1 MKKNLY
7 GALALSLLAVG
18 CSQEEL
24 APKANQIETSEQN
37 LESVVGHDLVGP
49 ISISIA
55 DGATRAT
62 GGSWD
67 KGDKLGLAWFNIES
81 SGITAFQNPA
91 TYTAAVNTIGSATN
105 DIYGNHL
112 FSVAESGAFETQT
125 NVYQG
130 AHFVYWPFA
139 RATKVEQKTVSLNGK
154 EYEGDASYDLD
165 NVAFR
170 MSPVDFISA
179 ADVNADM
186 KLAKRF
192 QLEPVAAAIGLKATP
207 DAKFKGNET
216 LKNLKVVSYQV
227 ASAAGV
233 TFEPTFSI
241 VTANLPKAIYQ
252 AAPNADKLDAAA
264 NKAAMEIY
272 AQGIS
277 ETGVPTLSR
286 DVKNGAITLANDMVL
301 PLYTLPVTALPT
313 ATANNFTV
321 TINVKTA
328 SGLDGHFTIANPTNE
343 TNNPSKNQAAVNK
356 LTNAVKTNGALTKI
370 TRNTAGAYTYL
381 GLDVDLAKA
390 NFTLDANISNKT
402 QWDDAVAI
410 YNALEGDA
418 TFTVDGNVVFDGEI
432 PTLANGKITV
442 AQAAGGKL
450 TIKGNVELPAAAKLN
465 ADAAVIE
472 VVRDATLTL
481 ADGLKLKSAGITN
494 NGVIKL
500 GKLSQVGD
508 ATSDNQTPPTYTV
521 QGVDNT
527 NGRIEVVYGSYAYV
541 TAGKEGVVAYEVPV
555 EYQTYQINNLISH
568 NNANGL
574 ASVNTLVVKPGV
586 TLNLNGVNAGI
597 DDPYNSTGAAGL
609 NSLSNID
616 IELAGGSLIKGT
628 GNTNT
633 TVRNV
638 KVVEAASNV
647 VDEIIIAGNLTTSK
661 GTEAIVK
668 NNSKLQNDLT
678 NKGTLKLKDV
688 TFDPASVLSNSD
700 SGTLEIDA
708 TKTTG
713 TPSVAVF
720 QTAAASLTNM
730 GYVNVKDGV
739 KTLTITNITNTADA
753 TIEADNIQQVKF
765 SSLNNNGT
773 LIRVTQ

>member
-81 SGITAFQNPA
+81 SGITALQNPA
-91 TYTAAVNTIGSATN
+91 TYTAAGTTIGSATN

-192 QLEPVAAAIGLKATP
+192 QLEPVAAAIGLKASP
-207 DAKFKGNET
+207 SAQFKGNET

-241 VTANLPKAIYQ
+241 VTANLPKATYQ

-264 NKAAMEIY
+264 NKAAMEAY

-277 ETGVPTLSR
+277 ETGVAMISR
-286 DVKNGAITLANDMVL
+286 NVKAGAITLANDMVL
-301 PLYTLPVTALPT
+301 PLYTLPVTP
-313 ATANNFTV
+313 ATVTPDNFTV

-343 TNNPSKNQAAVNK
+343 TNNPSKNQVAVNK
-356 LTNAVKTNGALTKI
+356 LTNAVKTNAALTKI
-370 TRNTAGAYTYL
+370 TRNSADEYTYL
-381 GLDVDLAKA
+381 ALDVDLAKA

-402 QWDDAVAI
+402 EWDDAVAI
-410 YNALEGDA
+410 YNALGGDA

-442 AQAAGGKL
+442 AQGAGGKL

-472 VVRDATLTL
+472 VVNGATLTL

-500 GKLSQVGD
+500 GDRSQVGN
-508 ATSDNQTPPTYTV
+508 ATSDGQTPPTYTV

-541 TAGKEGVVAYEVPV
+541 TAGKEGVVAYEVP
-555 EYQTYQINNLISH
+555 EKYQTYQINNLIS
-568 NNANGL
+568 NSNSNGL
-574 ASVNTLVVKPGV
+574 ASVNTLVVKSGV
-586 TLNLNGVNAGI
+586 TLNLTGVDGGV

-609 NSLSNID
+609 NSLSSID

-633 TVRNV
+633 TVHNV
-638 KVVEAASNV
+638 KVVEATSNV

-661 GTEAIVK
+661 GTEATVK
-668 NNSKLQNDLT
+668 TSTLQNDLT

-688 TFDPASVLSNSD
+688 TFNLASVLSNSD

-708 TKTTG
+708 TKTG
-713 TPSVAVF
+713 NPA
-720 QTAAASLTNM
+720 TATFRTTAASLTNM
-730 GYVNVKDGV
+730 GYVNVKGGV
-739 KTLTITNITNTADA
+739 LTLTITNITNTADA

>member
-67 KGDKLGLAWFNIES
+67 KNDKLGLAWFNIEA
-81 SGITAFQNPA
+81 SGITALQDPA
-91 TYTAAVNTIGSATN
+91 TFSNLVPANVSNE
-105 DIYGNHL
+105 IYGNHL

-139 RATKVEQKTVSLNGK
+139 RATKVEQKTVNLNAVA
-154 EYEGDASYDLD
+154 YEGAVEKDLD

-207 DAKFKGNET
+207 DVLFKGNET
-216 LKNLKVVSYQV
+216 LKNLKVASYQV

-241 VTANLPKAIYQ
+241 VTKDIPKAAYLP
-252 AAPNADKLDAAA
+252 APNADKLDAAA
-264 NKAAMEIY
+264 NKAAMESY
-272 AQGIS
+272 AQNIS
-277 ETGVPTLSR
+277 GTVVATLSR
-286 DVKNGAITLANDMVL
+286 NVKDGAITLADDMVL
-301 PLYTLPVTALPT
+301 PLYTLPVTAPGAA
-313 ATANNFTV
+313 ATADNFTV

-555 EYQTYQINNLISH
+555 EYRTYQINNLISH

>member
-67 KGDKLGLAWFNIES
+67 KGDKLGLAWFNIEA
-81 SGITAFQNPA
+81 SGITALQSPA
-91 TYTAAVNTIGSATN
+91 NFSNLVPANVTN
-105 DIYGNHL
+105 EIYGNHL

-264 NKAAMEIY
+264 NKANMEAY

-277 ETGVPTLSR
+277 ETGVATLSR
-286 DVKNGAITLANDMVL
+286 NVKAGAITLANDMVL

-390 NFTLDANISNKT
+390 NFKLDANISNKT

-472 VVRDATLTL
+472 VVNGATLTL
-481 ADGLKLKSAGITN
+481 ADGLKLKSANITN

-500 GKLSQVGD
+500 GDRSQVGD

-541 TAGKEGVVAYEVPV
+541 TAGKEGVVAYEVP
-555 EYQTYQINNLISH
+555 EKYQTYQINNLIS
-568 NNANGL
+568 NSNSNGL
-574 ASVNTLVVKPGV
+574 ASVNTLVVKSGV
-586 TLNLNGVNAGI
+586 TLNLTGVDGGV

-628 GNTNT
+628 GITNT

-638 KVVEAASNV
+638 KVVKAASNV

-661 GTEAIVK
+661 GTEATVK
-668 NNSKLQNDLT
+668 TSTLQNDLT

-688 TFDPASVLSNSD
+688 TFNLASVLSNSD

-708 TKTTG
+708 TKTGNPLAATF
-713 TPSVAVF
+713 T
-720 QTAAASLTNM
+720 TAAASLTNM
-730 GYVNVKDGV
+730 GYVNVKEGV

>member
-81 SGITAFQNPA
+81 SGITALQNPA

-207 DAKFKGNET
+207 DARFKGNET

-313 ATANNFTV
+313 ATADNFTV

-450 TIKGNVELPAAAKLN
+450 TIKGNVELPAAAKLD

-494 NGVIKL
+494 HGVIKL
-500 GKLSQVGD
+500 GDRSQVGN
-508 ATSDNQTPPTYTV
+508 ATSSGQPPVYTV

-527 NGRIEVVYGSYAYV
+527 DGRIEVVYGSYAYV
-541 TAGKEGVVAYEVPV
+541 TATKEGVVAYEVP
-555 EYQTYQINNLISH
+555 EKYQTYQINNLIS
-568 NNANGL
+568 NSNSNGL
-574 ASVNTLVVKPGV
+574 ASVNTLVVKSGV
-586 TLNLNGVNAGI
+586 TLNLTGVDGGV

-628 GNTNT
+628 GITNT

-638 KVVEAASNV
+638 KVVNAASNV
-647 VDEIIIAGNLTTSK
+647 IDEIIIAGNLTTSK
-661 GTEAIVK
+661 GTVATVK
-668 NNSKLQNDLT
+668 NNSELQNDLT

-688 TFDPASVLSNSD
+688 KFNPASVLSNSD

-708 TKTTG
+708 TKTGNPLAATF
-713 TPSVAVF
+713 T
-720 QTAAASLTNM
+720 TAAARLTNM

-739 KTLTITNITNTADA
+739 LTLTIANIVNTADA

-765 SSLNNNGT
+765 SNLDNNGT

>member
-24 APKANQIETSEQN
+24 APKANRIETSEQN

-55 DGATRAT
+55 DGETRAT

-81 SGITAFQNPA
+81 SGITALQNPA
-91 TYTAAVNTIGSATN
+91 TYTAAGSTIGSATN

-192 QLEPVAAAIGLKATP
+192 QLEPVAAAIGLKASP
-207 DAKFKGNET
+207 SAQFKGNET

-227 ASAAGV
+227 ASAADV

-241 VTANLPKAIYQ
+241 VTANLPKATYQ

-264 NKAAMEIY
+264 NKAAMEAY

-277 ETGVPTLSR
+277 ETGVAMISR
-286 DVKNGAITLANDMVL
+286 NVKAGAITLANDMVL
-301 PLYTLPVTALPT
+301 PLYTLPVTP
-313 ATANNFTV
+313 ATVTPDNFTV

-343 TNNPSKNQAAVNK
+343 TNNPSKNQVAVNK
-356 LTNAVKTNGALTKI
+356 LTNAVKTNEALTKI

-402 QWDDAVAI
+402 EWDDAVAI

-418 TFTVDGNVVFDGEI
+418 TFTVDGNVEFDGEI

-481 ADGLKLKSAGITN
+481 AAGLKLKSANITN

-661 GTEAIVK
+661 GTEATVK
-668 NNSKLQNDLT
+668 TSTLQNDLT

-688 TFDPASVLSNSD
+688 TFDLASVLSNSD

-708 TKTTG
+708 TKRTG
-713 TPSVAVF
+713 TPSVAIF
-720 QTAAASLTNM
+720 ETAAASLTNM

-753 TIEADNIQQVKF
+753 TIEAVNIQQVKF

>member
-81 SGITAFQNPA
+81 SGITALQNPA

-139 RATKVEQKTVSLNGK
+139 RATKVEQKTVSLNVTP
-154 EYEGDASYDLD
+154 YEGDVLYDLD

-216 LKNLKVVSYQV
+216 LKNLKVTSYQV

-264 NKAAMEIY
+264 NKVAMEAY

-277 ETGVPTLSR
+277 ETGVATLSR
-286 DVKNGAITLANDMVL
+286 NVKAGAITLANDMVL
-301 PLYTLPVTALPT
+301 PLYTLPVTATTVTPD
-313 ATANNFTV
+313 NFTV

-328 SGLDGHFTIANPTNE
+328 SGLDGHFTIENPTNE
-343 TNNPSKNQAAVNK
+343 TNNPTKNQAAVNK
-356 LTNAVKTNGALTKI
+356 LTNAVKTNAALTKI
-370 TRNTAGAYTYL
+370 TRNSADAYTYL
-381 GLDVDLAKA
+381 ALDVDLEKA
-390 NFTLDANISNKT
+390 NFKLDANISNKAE
-402 QWDDAVAI
+402 WDDAVAI
-410 YNALEGDA
+410 YNALEENA
-418 TFTVDGNVVFDGEI
+418 TFTVDGNVEFDGEI
-432 PTLANGKITV
+432 PTLENGTITV

-472 VVRDATLTL
+472 VASGATLTL
-481 ADGLKLKSAGITN
+481 ANGLKLKSANITN

-500 GKLSQVGD
+500 GDRSQVGD
-508 ATSDNQTPPTYTV
+508 ATSSGQPPVYTV

-541 TAGKEGVVAYEVPV
+541 TPGKEGVVAYEVPAQ
-555 EYQTYQINNLISH
+555 YQTYKINNLISTS
-568 NNANGL
+568 NSNGL
-574 ASVNTLVVKPGV
+574 ASVNTLVVNSGV
-586 TLNLNGVNAGI
+586 MLNLNGIDAGEE
-597 DDPYNSTGAAGL
+597 DPYNNAGDARL

-638 KVVEAASNV
+638 KVVEATSNV

-661 GTEAIVK
+661 GTEAIVTK
-668 NNSKLQNDLT
+668 SELNQNLS
-678 NKGTLKLKDV
+678 NAGTLKLKDV
-688 TFDPASVLSNSD
+688 EFNTLSVLNNSD
-700 SGTLEIDA
+700 SGKLEIDA
-708 TKTTG
+708 TITG
-713 TPSVAVF
+713 NAASFT
-720 QTAAASLTNM
+720 TAAQSLTNM
-730 GYVNVKDGV
+730 GYVNVTEGV
-739 KTLTITNITNTADA
+739 KTLTITNIINT
-753 TIEADNIQQVKF
+753 TTGKIEAANTQQVKF
-765 SSLNNNGT
+765 SSLTNDGI
-773 LIRVTQ
+773 LIRVTKL